1 MTKPTVSYRRIDQ
14 LKAIAFDRGFT
25 NEDAR
30 QFGKL
35 SKTATWEALL
45 ELYLVDGESLDT
57 VLDVPLDTVLGSVD
71 AVPELLDTATV
82 DTVDAVLDIPLDTGE
97 TVANSRKQ
105 SDCLYT
111 LTAPL
116 DTVLGSVDA
125 VPELLDTAT
134 VDSVDA
140 VPELLDTVPEVIQ
153 TVASSR
159 KQFDCLYTL
168 TAPLDAVLESV
179 DTLDWTNDGSFPVC
193 GFTRQNSTS
202 FLDWV
207 DLGQLIA
214 LILAS
219 TGVFVLAMSMWRQI
233 NPLNLF
239 PSPVRINIQIGTKL

>member
-1 MTKPTVSYRRIDQ
+1 MTKPIVSYRRIDQ

-45 ELYLVDGESLDT
+45 ELYLVNGESLDT
-57 VLDVPLDTVLGSVD
+57 VNVDTVDSDTVDTLDTVLDTVD
-71 AVPELLDTATV
+71 TIPELLDPQAV
-82 DTVDAVLDIPLDTGE
+82 DT
-97 TVANSRKQ
+97 
-105 SDCLYT
+105 
-111 LTAPL
+111 
-116 DTVLGSVDA
+116 
-125 VPELLDTAT
+125 
-134 VDSVDA
+134 
-140 VPELLDTVPEVIQ
+140 
-153 TVASSR
+153 
-159 KQFDCLYTL
+159 
-168 TAPLDAVLESV
+168 V

-207 DLGQLIA
+207 DFGQLIA
-214 LILAS
+214 LVLAS
-219 TGVFVLAMSMWRQI
+219 AGVFVLAMSMWRQI